1 LAYSE
6 LAFQGINQ
14 SILITGE
21 SGSGKTEAAKLLM
34 HHLACI
40 QQGPSRR
47 PVFSPVAQQ
56 PQRKQQQQY
65 FCETV
70 QRILDAN
77 PLLESFGN
85 AATERN
91 DNSSRFGKYT
101 QLQFDRGGTAR
112 KLDVKTNVRLI
123 GSQSS
128 IYLLEASR
136 ICHHSSN
143 ERTYHIFYQILAAD
157 VERKRHIWTYLEN
170 KRPQDFRYVGVDA
183 RPDIDDATDFETVY
197 AALQRIGLTEGQIL
211 ELLRAVCIVMLL
223 GNVVF
228 FDDATSMSDRASVK
242 SQDEFEEL
250 SRMMGISTTALYD
263 AFTQRTMETRDEIF
277 KVPLRAELAKQSCD
291 ALAKEIYIN
300 AFSWL
305 VNAINTKTAVRDPNR
320 DVGTIGL
327 LDIFGFESL
336 KENIFGQLCIN
347 FTNEKLHNK
356 AMRDIFDLTIEE
368 YKSEGIPLAQVG
380 YDDNEVVLAFFEGRT
395 GVIAMLNEEAFRPKG
410 NDSAFVAKLLE
421 LHKENRLLM
430 GPTRPGRLEFG
441 IKHFAGTV
449 TYTAR
454 NFVESN
460 QDTLPAD
467 LKKCAQ
473 SSQNPVISSSMAR
486 AANKDDAA
494 AGCTCPSPKAVRV
507 TGREIPTDSGADD
520 SFSETLKKS
529 LEKEFGTSKH
539 MDLAKSPKRES
550 QFSTKSKF
558 SPKKLHS
565 FDGIAQSPL
574 RNESSDN
581 AKTKAMTRTSSG
593 ELMGKSVLVKYQE
606 QVADLMDALNRT
618 HSRYVRCIK
627 PNASRTPRSMDNKY
641 TIDQIRCS
649 GIVATVQL
657 TAAIFSKTLSN
668 HLLRLRYHEM
678 WDKSTYPSKAT
689 KIDRPDRQCQ
699 LDCEAI
705 LKCVLRDLI
714 DNHGGKTE
722 QLFAVG
728 KTKCYF
734 RKGILECLESR
745 RIIELDAVAATIQK
759 RVRGIQTRK
768 VAARFMWAIPIIQQW
783 FRKVSKYKR
792 YNQRAQRRKFLEARG
807 VFDKHRKKPTST
819 TKMPLRPVAAGV
831 GK

>member
-1 LAYSE
+1 LQCSALAYSE
-6 LAFQGINQ
+6 LAFQNINQ

-47 PVFSPVAQQ
+47 PVVAPAAQPSQRHQQ
-56 PQRKQQQQY
+56 HY

-157 VERKRHIWTYLEN
+157 IERKRHIWSYLEG
-170 KRPQDFRYVGVDA
+170 KRPQDFRYVGVDS
-183 RPDIDDATDFETVY
+183 RPDIDDAGDFETIY
-197 AALQRIGLTEGQIL
+197 AALQRIGLTEVQIL

-223 GNVVF
+223 GNIVF
-228 FDDATSMSDRASVK
+228 FDNESSNSDRASVQ

-250 SRMMGISTTALYD
+250 SRMMGLSTAALYD

-291 ALAKEIYIN
+291 ALAKEMYIN

-305 VNAINTKTAVRDPNR
+305 VNAINTKTAVRDPKR

-327 LDIFGFESL
+327 LDIFGFESM
-336 KENIFGQLCIN
+336 KENIFGQMCIN

-368 YKSEGIPLAQVG
+368 YESEGIPLAQVG
-380 YDDNEVVLAFFEGRT
+380 YEDNEEILAFFEGRT
-395 GVIAMLNEEAFRPKG
+395 GIIALLNEEAFRPKG
-410 NDSAFVAKLLE
+410 NDSAFVAKLLD
-421 LHKENRLLM
+421 LHKQNGLLL
-430 GPTRPGRLEFG
+430 GPNRPGRLEFG
-441 IKHFAGTV
+441 IKHYAGTV

-473 SSQNPVISSSMAR
+473 SSKNPVISSPVTKQAEVG
-486 AANKDDAA
+486 AVANISS
-494 AGCTCPSPKAVRV
+494 SPKAV
-507 TGREIPTDSGADD
+507 GDSSNNGTDDKFNGSL
-520 SFSETLKKS
+520 EKS
-529 LEKEFGTSKH
+529 LEKAFGTSNH
-539 MDLAKSPKRES
+539 MDLVKSPHREG
-550 QFSTKSKF
+550 KVV
-558 SPKKLHS
+558 PRKLHS
-565 FDGIAQSPL
+565 FDGIVQSPL
-574 RNESSDN
+574 RNESSN
-581 AKTKAMTRTSSG
+581 KAKTKAMSRTTSG
-593 ELMGKSVLVKYQE
+593 DLVGKSVLVKYQE
-606 QVADLMDALNRT
+606 QVADLMDALNQT

-627 PNASRTPRSMDNKY
+627 PNATRTPRLVDNKY
-641 TIDQIRCS
+641 TIDQIRCA

-657 TAAIFSKTLSN
+657 TAAIFAKTLSN

-678 WDKSTYPSKAT
+678 WDKSVYPSKAT
-689 KIDRPDRQCQ
+689 KIERPERKCQ

-705 LKCVLRDLI
+705 LQCILKDLI
-714 DNHGGKTE
+714 EDHAGKTE
-722 QLFAVG
+722 QQFAVG

-734 RKGILECLESR
+734 RKGVLEYLESK

-768 VAARFMWAIPIIQQW
+768 LYARMMWAIPIIQHW

-807 VFDKHRKKPTST
+807 VFERRKKPAQV
-819 TKMPLRPVAAGV
+819 RPAV
-831 GK
+831 GAK